1 MSFFV
6 CLFFN
11 AIFLAAGKSPSFSTI
26 QPSWPFLWSTRLE
39 EVYHYRIVFQ
49 ILQRESWMEAVRVQ
63 AKVHARMPTQSV
75 PAPQPRN
82 VPVKAGIRPLVA
94 RVVSFSFFCVTPA
107 AYRFYQ
113 YCSP

>member
-1 MSFFV
+1 MEH
-6 CLFFN
+6 
-11 AIFLAAGKSPSFSTI
+11 LAGGGILLLYCVSDPAKGKLDGGGISLYI
-26 QPSWPFLWSTRLE
+26 YCIL
-39 EVYHYRIVFQ
+39 FQ

-63 AKVHARMPTQSV
+63 AKVPARMPMQSV

-94 RVVSFSFFCVTPA
+94 RVVSVFFFCMTPDGSRL
-107 AYRFYQ
+107 YR

>member
-1 MSFFV
+1 MEKVYPYIYIYTVLCFRS
-6 CLFFN
+6 CKGK
-11 AIFLAAGKSPSFSTI
+11 AGWRRYINIYIYTH
-26 QPSWPFLWSTRLE
+26 T
-39 EVYHYRIVFQ
+39 HCIVFQ

-107 AYRFYQ
+107 GYRFYQ